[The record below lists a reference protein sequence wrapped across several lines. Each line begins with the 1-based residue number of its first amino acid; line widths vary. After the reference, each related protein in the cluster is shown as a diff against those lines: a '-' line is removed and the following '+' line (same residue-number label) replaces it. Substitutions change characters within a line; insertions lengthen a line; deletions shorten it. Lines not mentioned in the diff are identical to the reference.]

1 MKEREG
7 TYRKRQKLGRGSK
20 VGSLIES
27 LHSFSVSSFLRRL
40 SLPLF
45 CRVSF
50 FFALLIVVLLF
61 GGLFL
66 YSFWEIFVP
75 IAEDLVVERH
85 YSPLLFCFVGWAMKK
100 FSWIGLV

>member
-27 LHSFSVSSFLRRL
+27 PHSFSVSSFLRRL

-50 FFALLIVVLLF
+50 FLPFLLLFCYLGVSFYIHFGRFLFLLLRIWLLSDTILPFCFALLA
-61 GGLFL
+61 G
-66 YSFWEIFVP
+66 P
-75 IAEDLVVERH
+75 
-85 YSPLLFCFVGWAMKK
+85 
-100 FSWIGLV
+100 